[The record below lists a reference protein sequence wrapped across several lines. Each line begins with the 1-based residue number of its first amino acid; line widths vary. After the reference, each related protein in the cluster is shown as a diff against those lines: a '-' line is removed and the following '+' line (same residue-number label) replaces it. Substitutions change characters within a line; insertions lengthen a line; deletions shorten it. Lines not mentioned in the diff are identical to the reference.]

1 MLRVSVSLYLRNKVP
16 LKSKNQLFSLEDSI
30 MKLLRTQLA
39 LVCGLVLLSGAA
51 NVAFGAAPVNDN
63 CDKAKAVGDVTDLA
77 FDTTNATH
85 DGPGYYIN
93 SPNIWY
99 CYTATCNGC
108 ATVSLAG
115 SSFDTKLAV
124 YDGCACYPA
133 SEDLIKTND
142 DYDGQQSQSTFP
154 VKAGNQYLIEV
165 GGFNPT
171 VKGQGVISISCNGQ
185 TTQPTNDNCINAKQI
200 SNVTELPFSTICAS
214 FDGPGHYFTSPNLW
228 YRYTAGSTGEVTV
241 SLLGSEFDTALVVYG
256 TGDCYP
262 KLSDLIERNDD
273 FGGFLQSQITFQAT
287 AGEDYLFEVLGYNS
301 DETGEG
307 ELNVSSEGV
316 EPPGPNNNDDCRNA
330 KQIVEVT
337 NLPFDTTSATLD
349 GPYHCM
355 YSPNLWY
362 CYTASCT
369 GEATVS
375 LAGSSFDTMLA
386 VYEGC
391 AEGGDCE
398 SAWDNMIECNDD
410 TASSRQ
416 SEIIFDAVAGNQYL
430 IEVGGYGLETGL
442 GLLTVSCEGV
452 TPPPSSK
459 DNCENA
465 KAIEDVKD
473 LPFDTTNA
481 TFDGPGICMTSP
493 NIWYCY
499 TATCT
504 GNVTVSLAGS
514 SFDTMLAVYEGCE
527 CYPTSSDLIECNDDA
542 GGGYQS
548 GVTFTAVEGDQ
559 YLIEVGGYGSTKGQG
574 LLTVSCEGVVLPGKS
589 DLGDAPD
596 STNNFDTQM
605 SAYPSTH
612 TGLPYSIM
620 ANFPTVYNDGSGT
633 GPYGPVHINN
643 TMAAYLGK
651 TITRENEADTG
662 PDEDTYNNLKLNAG
676 ISSNRD
682 NGDDAIKLPLS
693 LPNCCWTTI
702 EYEVTVVDPNVD
714 IWVNMWFDWNRDGD
728 WDDVVDCP
736 EGPAPEWAVKNQF
749 LFNLPIGLNKITS
762 PAFLPWHPDNIENIW
777 IRITLSEQP
786 WKTGSDPGVLGN
798 AGSGPKNKYQ
808 IGETE
813 DYYIIPDKICSICK
827 DYNGDGVI
835 DMDDLVFFTAEWME
849 NCP

>member
-1 MLRVSVSLYLRNKVP
+1 
-16 LKSKNQLFSLEDSI
+16 
-30 MKLLRTQLA
+30 MKLFRTKLA
-39 LVCGLVLLSGAA
+39 LICGLVFLFGAA
-51 NVAFGAAPVNDN
+51 NAAFGAAPVNDN
-63 CDKAKAVGDVTDLA
+63 CDKAKAVGDVTNLA
-77 FDTTNATH
+77 FDTTSATH

-93 SPNIWY
+93 SPNVWY

-124 YDGCACYPA
+124 YEGCDCYP
-133 SEDLIKTND
+133 SQDDLIKTND
-142 DYDGQQSQSTFP
+142 DFDGQQSKITFA
-154 VKAGNQYLIEV
+154 VKSGSQYLIEV

-171 VKGQGVISISCNGQ
+171 VKGQGIINVSCDNQ
-185 TTQPTNDNCINAKQI
+185 ASQPANDDCSKAQQVG
-200 SNVTELPFSTICAS
+200 NVTELPFDTTCAT
-214 FDGPGHYFTSPNLW
+214 FDGPGIYFTSPNIW
-228 YRYTAGSTGEVTV
+228 YRFTATSTGDVTV
-241 SLLGSEFDTALVVYG
+241 SLLGSEYDTALVVYG
-256 TGDCYP
+256 GGNCYP
-262 KLSDLIERNDD
+262 ASGDLIDRNDD
-273 FGGFLQSQITFQAT
+273 FGGFLQSQITFRAT
-287 AGEDYLFEVLGYNS
+287 AGRSYLFEVMGYNS
-301 DETGEG
+301 DEVGEG
-307 ELNVSSEGV
+307 VLTVSSTGA
-316 EPPGPNNNDDCRNA
+316 PPATNNDGCYHA
-330 KQIVEVT
+330 KAVGDVT
-337 NLPFDTTSATLD
+337 DLPFDTTSATQD
-349 GPYHCM
+349 GPHICM

-369 GEATVS
+369 GEVTVS
-375 LAGSSFDTMLA
+375 LEGSSFDTMLA
-386 VYEGC
+386 VYDGC
-391 AEGGDCE
+391 DCDE
-398 SAWDNMIECNDD
+398 TGSNNMIECNDD
-410 TASSRQ
+410 TSGARY
-416 SEIIFDAVAGNQYL
+416 SEIVFDAVAGNQYL
-430 IEVGGYGLETGL
+430 IEVGGYGNETGQ
-442 GLLTVSCEGV
+442 GLLSISCEGV

-459 DNCENA
+459 DDCQNA
-465 KAIEDVKD
+465 KAIGDVKD
-473 LPFDTTNA
+473 LPFSTVNA

-514 SFDTMLAVYEGCE
+514 SFDTMLAVYDGCE
-527 CYPTSSDLIECNDDA
+527 CYPTSGDLIECNDDA
-542 GGGYQS
+542 GGGYTS
-548 GVTFTAVEGDQ
+548 AVTFAAVEGEQ
-559 YLIEVGGYGSTKGQG
+559 YLIEVGGYGSGKGEG
-574 LLTVSCEGVVLPGKS
+574 LLTVSCQGVVPSGKT

-596 STNNFDTQM
+596 STNNFGTQM

-620 ANFPTVYNDGSGT
+620 AHFPTVYNDGSGT

-643 TMAAYLGK
+643 TMVAYLGK
-651 TITRENEADTG
+651 TITRETEADTG

-702 EYEVTVVDPNVD
+702 EYEVTVVDPSVD

-728 WDDVVDCP
+728 WDDVVNCP

-749 LFNLPIGLNKITS
+749 LFNLPVGLNKITS
-762 PAFLPWHPDNIENIW
+762 PAILPWHPDNVDDIW

-786 WKTGSDPGVLGN
+786 WKTGSDPGVAGN

-813 DYYIIPDKICSICK
+813 DYYFVPDKTCSICK